1 MLNQPTRARGHLRYA
16 RGLFLSLVALVVV
29 TALAT
34 PALAQQYSFTKVA
47 DSTEDGFDPFSFGC
61 ASINSGGDIAFRA
74 GRPHPDGFNTIHG
87 IYRAN
92 ADGSLTTIA
101 ENDKRFVQIGF
112 NPSMNDLGQVSF
124 AARIDRRPDTESILR
139 GSGKKLTTIAST
151 ADEFNF
157 FGFDTSV
164 SNTGEVAFKAELD
177 EEFGFDEGLFS
188 GSGRAITTH
197 YLTSTSQF
205 DGSDSRPSINN
216 LGIIGFDESIDFD
229 SGIFKGR
236 EGVFTAIAAP
246 DPDVFVQEPV
256 LNDSG
261 TAAFVRSFF
270 DEAADLFVEEI
281 VTGSGGPL
289 ATVVDTRGPFAF
301 FGFRPPSLNNGGD
314 VAFHGTLDDGT
325 SGIFVG
331 PDATIDRVVAV
342 GDTLDGATVQNL
354 TFCEEGLNDSG
365 QLGFIAQ
372 LDDPGSPVGFR
383 MAVFRATPSP

>member
-1 MLNQPTRARGHLRYA
+1 LNQPTRAQGRLRYA
-16 RGLFLSLVALVVV
+16 RGLFQSLVALVVV

-124 AARIDRRPDTESILR
+124 AARIDRRQDTESILR

-188 GSGRAITTH
+188 GRGRRITVH
-197 YLTSTSQF
+197 YLTSTSRF

-289 ATVVDTRGPFAF
+289 TTVVDTRGPFAF

-331 PDATIDRVVAV
+331 PDATLDRVVAV

-372 LDDPGSPVGFR
+372 LEDPGSPAGLR
-383 MAVFRATPSP
+383 MAVFRATPSA